1 MKKINLDDNS
11 RYVKRLHSR
20 VMRKRRIQL
29 VLFTVVAAAVL
40 VWVSV
45 GIFNTLKH
53 FRMPSF
59 EIGQTMPVKKKKPA
73 QLTFVIIGVDQRD
86 YEQYVSG
93 ATLLV
98 YDPSEKTA
106 SGLAFKKDIR
116 LQIPGYGLDT
126 LEKSLFAGFDSAL
139 ASITNVT
146 GIKADKYV
154 MVDSADY
161 GIAKPTIQKIFTRV
175 LKSNL
180 SEEEQ
185 LAMAR
190 RFKALDVSDINVL
203 EAPTKLVSIGKEP
216 YQQLKKQELNRLIR
230 VLWDLE
236 KPLKRTKVIV
246 LNGVGTGGLAGKVA
260 IKLIKGGYEVID
272 IKNASGFNYKKTLI
286 ITYSQAMQKK
296 ALAMQKLLGYG
307 NIMLELDKQGL
318 TDMTVIVGKDYKK
331 L

>member
-1 MKKINLDDNS
+1 MEKINLDDNS

-45 GIFNTLKH
+45 GVFNTLKH
-53 FRMPSF
+53 FRMPPF
-59 EIGQTMPVKKKKPA
+59 KFGQTMPVKKKKA
-73 QLTFVIIGVDQRD
+73 AKRTFVIIGVDQRD

-98 YDPSEKTA
+98 YDPVEKTA

-126 LEKSLFAGFDSAL
+126 LEKSLFAGLDSAL

-146 GIKADKYV
+146 GIKADKYI
-154 MVDSADY
+154 MVDSGDY
-161 GIAKPTIQKIFTRV
+161 GVAKPTIQKIFTRV

-180 SEEEQ
+180 SEKEQ
-185 LAMAR
+185 LAMVKK
-190 RFKALDVSDINVL
+190 FKALDASDINVL
-203 EAPTKLVSIGKEP
+203 EAPTKKVSIGAQP
-216 YQQLKKQELNRLIR
+216 YEQLKKQELNRLIR
-230 VLWDLE
+230 VLWDLQ

-260 IKLIKGGYEVID
+260 LKLIKGGYEVID
-272 IKNASGFNYKKTLI
+272 VKNANGFNYKKTLI

-331 L
+331 F